1 MKKVTKTILLIVG
14 LFILTSCQYMPSL
27 TLKEVNASYMKKT
40 EAEAKIAQLEKDHQ
54 KALSDNAEKITT
66 TQTKVI
72 GGKDD
77 QLQAGADAMYS
88 ITQATAVPYAPG
100 SFEFIRARSVE
111 GFTAMGKPP
120 TIKEIIE
127 GGERLRKYLTT
138 YQNNDPAQIAALR
151 KEHDDLVRQNG
162 ILVETTKA
170 AEKAVEVA
178 KAEKL
183 VIEKKYIEDN
193 TKAQTELNIAN
204 NNVIDKEKE
213 RAAAAEEAKK
223 KAEDWKAAIRQIML
237 WSGIAAALCLVG
249 AIYSSVGKGGLATLA
264 AVFGAITIAL
274 PFIQPWMI
282 WIMLGLVLVAAGIA
296 VFVTLR
302 KHQIA
307 EVANENIVHAI
318 EDTKDKPGATLAD
331 LKANLKEW
339 NTTYVTDKMGN
350 VTSKVDTNVEN
361 YIKSKLMKSGR
372 FKAKDSKD
380 SALLSP
386 PPK

>member
-1 MKKVTKTILLIVG
+1 
-14 LFILTSCQYMPSL
+14 MPSL

-72 GGKDD
+72 GGKDE

-88 ITQATAVPYAPG
+88 ITQVTALPFQPG

-127 GGERLRKYLTT
+127 GGERIRKYLTT
-138 YQNNDPAQIAALR
+138 YASMNPIDIAKLQ
-151 KEHDDLVRQNG
+151 KEHDEAVKQNG

-183 VIEKKYIEDN
+183 VIEQKYITDN
-193 TKAQTELNIAN
+193 TKAQTDLNMAN
-204 NNVIDKEKE
+204 NNVIEKEKE
-213 RAAAAEEAKK
+213 RALAAEEAKK
-223 KAEDWKAAIRQIML
+223 KVEDWKAAIRQIML
-237 WSGIAAALCLVG
+237 WSGIASALCLVG
-249 AIYSSVGKGGLATLA
+249 AIYSPVGKGGLTTLA

-274 PFIQPWMI
+274 PFITPTII
-282 WIMLGLVLVAAGIA
+282 WIFLGVVGLTIVGVTWVFLYKHNLAEKTSTNLV
-296 VFVTLR
+296 
-302 KHQIA
+302 
-307 EVANENIVHAI
+307 NAI
-318 EDTKDKPGATLAD
+318 QDTKEHAAPTIDV
-331 LKANLKEW
+331 LKNNLSAW
-339 NTTYVTDKMGN
+339 NTKYVKDETGNSITKIDTSVKTYIEEILK
-350 VTSKVDTNVEN
+350 
-361 YIKSKLMKSGR
+361 KSGR
-372 FKAKDSKD
+372 
-380 SALLSP
+380 L
-386 PPK
+386 